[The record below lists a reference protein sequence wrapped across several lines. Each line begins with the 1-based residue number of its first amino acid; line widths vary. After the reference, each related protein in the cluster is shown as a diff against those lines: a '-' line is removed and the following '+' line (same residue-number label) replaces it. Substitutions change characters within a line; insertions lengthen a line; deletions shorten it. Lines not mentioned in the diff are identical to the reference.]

1 MRKIRY
7 CLIATASVLFLAG
20 AIYAAYT
27 STVSVVNHVETGD
40 VNIGISEYM
49 VRGGKETAYTEPASV
64 MPGDVISKI
73 PRIICFADPCWV
85 RARITFH
92 KSGEGKEFPV
102 IGGIP
107 EGWKKA
113 GDYYYY
119 EKPLKKGDH
128 VDLFRTVTIPSDWG
142 DEHYGEDL
150 SVTIRADA
158 VQSKNF
164 KPEFDAMSP
173 WGNQEIEQCVHET
186 DNSEPQTT
194 EHIQNTVEYSG
205 DAHKLV
211 AAPDDFFANIGRLM
225 PGDSAGDSVEVKNT
239 TDREAELFFFA
250 GYEKQTDTQIE
261 LLKALEMQIRLN
273 GQEIYKGKLTQE
285 GLEKGVSL
293 GKYAPGAGGK
303 LDFTIT
309 MPENLGNAYARR
321 NADVKWVFAVAEDDA
336 SPSPEPSTTVVS
348 SSGSSGGGTGSVTS
362 SSGPAG
368 GKVAPESTSVS
379 APVKT
384 GDYTPVRALAVLL
397 LFSASLIL
405 ILYWT
410 KRRMNHEK

>member
-1 MRKIRY
+1 MKKMRY
-7 CLIATASVLFLAG
+7 CLIAAASAFTLAG

-49 VRGGKETAYTEPASV
+49 IRGGKETAYAEPGSV

-73 PRIICFADPCWV
+73 PRIICYADPCWV
-85 RARITFH
+85 RARITLQ
-92 KSGEGKEFPV
+92 KSGEGEDYPA

-119 EKPLKKGDH
+119 KKPLKKGES
-128 VDLFRTVTIPSDWG
+128 VDIFRTVTIPADWG
-142 DEHYGEDL
+142 DEHFEESL

-164 KPEFDAMSP
+164 NPEFSSMSP
-173 WGNQEIEQCVHET
+173 WKNQEIEQCVHET

-194 EHIQNTVEYSG
+194 EHIINTVEYSG

-211 AAPDDFFANIGRLM
+211 AAPNDFFKNIGRLM
-225 PGDSAGDSVEVKNT
+225 PGDSTGDSVEIRNT

-250 GYEKQTDTQIE
+250 GYENQTDTQIE
-261 LLKALEMQIRLN
+261 LLKALDMQISLN
-273 GQEIYKGKLTQE
+273 GREIYKGKLTQE
-285 GLEKGVSL
+285 GMEKGVSL

-303 LDFTIT
+303 MDFTIT
-309 MPENLGNAYARR
+309 MPENLGNDYARR
-321 NADVKWVFAVAEDDA
+321 NADVKWIFAVAEEEL
-336 SPSPEPSTTVVS
+336 SPTPAKTAVP
-348 SSGSSGGGTGSVTS
+348 SGGTSGGESGVTS
-362 SSGPAG
+362 YSGPAG
-368 GKVAPESTSVS
+368 GKVAPEGSTVS
-379 APVKT
+379 APIKT
-384 GDYTPVRALAVLL
+384 GDDTPVRTLAVLL

-405 ILYWT
+405 ILFFA
-410 KRRMNHEK
+410 KRRMDHEK

>member
-1 MRKIRY
+1 MKKIRY
-7 CLIATASVLFLAG
+7 CLIAAASALFVVG

-40 VNIGISEYM
+40 VNIGIREYM
-49 VRGGKETAYTEPASV
+49 VRGGKETAYAEPASV

-85 RARITFH
+85 RARITFR
-92 KSGEGKEFPV
+92 KSGEGKDYPV

-107 EGWKKA
+107 DGWKKA

-119 EKPLKKGDH
+119 QKPLEKGEY
-128 VDLFRTVTIPSDWG
+128 VDLFRTVKVPAEWG
-142 DEHYGEDL
+142 DEHYEENL
-150 SVTIRADA
+150 SITIRADA

-164 KPEFDAMSP
+164 KPEFSAMSP

-194 EHIQNTVEYSG
+194 GHIQNTVEYSG

-211 AAPDDFFANIGRLM
+211 AAPDDFFKNLGRLM
-225 PGDSAGDSVEVKNT
+225 PGDSAGDSVEIRNT
-239 TDREAELFFFA
+239 TDKDAEIFFFA
-250 GYEKQTDTQIE
+250 GYEKQTETQIE

-273 GQEIYKGKLTQE
+273 GKEIYKGKLTQE
-285 GLEKGVSL
+285 GMEKGTSL

-321 NADVKWVFAVAEDDA
+321 NADVKWIFAVAEDEA
-336 SPSPEPSTTVVS
+336 SPAPDPTKAVVT
-348 SSGSSGGGTGSVTS
+348 SGGTSGGGTGSVTS
-362 SSGPAG
+362 SSEPAG
-368 GKVAPESTSVS
+368 GKVAPEGSSVS

-384 GDYTPVRALAVLL
+384 GDDTPVRALAVML

-405 ILYWT
+405 VLYWV
-410 KRRMNHEK
+410 KRRMDHEK